1 MKFEIA
7 WGHAEKVSKATL
19 LIFWGA
25 VLVLAAIGLGRYT
38 GQGYVFALFTV
49 ASNML
54 LYYGFRKNA
63 IFFDTFIGLFT
74 WLGFWLKFT
83 VKVSFS
89 GALFHD
95 PVGSFNGSG
104 ASFDQAL
111 LVSSCGLF
119 GFLLASIIRERFFN
133 HHPQQI
139 TGISLQ
145 GLFTF
150 YKNHRNAILF
160 GFVALFFIVGISNM
174 YLGIYQRGSITR
186 TTLPFGL
193 NGVYTW
199 LLLFGLT
206 TISALILKFELEI
219 HKKIP
224 NIVMFLALL
233 ESFVSNVSLLS
244 RGMILNSSAL
254 LYGIYITFKSYS
266 IKLKMRFSIIT
277 IIVFMTL
284 FVSSVITVNYFRTS
298 IFVDTWSKDLPVI
311 MPTPESTKF
320 QFLENLKPENLKSKN
335 IKHPNLSLYGLTVPL
350 FIDRWVGIEGV
361 MAVSSYSKLGWNL
374 WGDAWR
380 ETYNENE
387 VGFYDKNFTGLYT
400 AEDEQNAQHH
410 FISLPGIIAFFFY
423 PGSFL
428 FLFVSMFALGG
439 MGATIETFVRKI
451 SGNNALLCALIAQVV
466 AYRYMHFGYVP
477 GQSYLLFGTIFL
489 NCTFIYLANKALLLK
504 YNKTN

>member
-25 VLVLAAIGLGRYT
+25 VLVLAAIGLGKYT

-74 WLGFWLKFT
+74 WLGFWLKLT
-83 VKVSFS
+83 VKISFS
-89 GALFHD
+89 GGLFHD

-104 ASFDQAL
+104 AAFDQAL

-139 TGISLQ
+139 MGISQQ

-150 YKNHRNAILF
+150 YKNHRNAVLF
-160 GFVALFFIVGISNM
+160 GFVALFLIVGISNF

-224 NIVMFLALL
+224 NVVMCLALL

-244 RGMILNSSAL
+244 RGMILNSGAL
-254 LYGIYITFKSYS
+254 LYGIYVTLKSHS
-266 IKLKMRFSIIT
+266 IKSKVRFFIMT
-277 IIVFMTL
+277 TIVFMTL
-284 FVSSVITVNYFRTS
+284 FASSIVTVNYLRTS
-298 IFVDTWSKDLPVI
+298 FFADNLP
-311 MPTPESTKF
+311 MPESIKLKPL
-320 QFLENLKPENLKSKN
+320 QNLKAQNLKAQ
-335 IKHPNLSLYGLTVPL
+335 NLTIYNMTMPL
-350 FIDRWVGIEGV
+350 FIDRFVGIEGV
-361 MAVSSYSKLGWNL
+361 MTVSSYSQLGWDL
-374 WGDAWR
+374 WRDAWR

-387 VGFYDKNFTGLYT
+387 SSFYDNNLTNSVYT
-400 AEDEQNAQHH
+400 DEQKAEHH
-410 FISLPGIIAFFFY
+410 FLSLPGIIAFFFY

-428 FLFVSMFALGG
+428 FLFFSMFVLGG
-439 MGATIETFVRKI
+439 MGAIIETFVRKVG
-451 SGNNALLCALIAQVV
+451 GNNAILCALISQVV

-477 GQSYLLFGTIFL
+477 GQSYLLFGAIFL

>member
-1 MKFEIA
+1 MKLDIA
-7 WGHAEKVSKATL
+7 WRHAEKASKAAL
-19 LIFWGA
+19 IIFWGA
-25 VLVLAAIGLGRYT
+25 VLVLAVLGLGNYT

-83 VKVSFS
+83 IRINFS
-89 GALFHD
+89 GGLFHD
-95 PVGSFNGSG
+95 PVGAFNGSG
-104 ASFDQAL
+104 AAFDQAL

-119 GFLLASIIRERFFN
+119 GFLLASIIREKFFN
-133 HHPQQI
+133 HHSQQI
-139 TGISLQ
+139 TGISQQ

-150 YKNHRNAILF
+150 YKAHRNAILF
-160 GFVALFFIVGISNM
+160 GFVALFLIVGISNV
-174 YLGIYQRGSITR
+174 YLGIYQRGTITR

-193 NGVYTW
+193 NGAYTW
-199 LLLFGLT
+199 LLLFGLA
-206 TISALILKFELEI
+206 TISAFILKFELEI

-233 ESFVSNVSLLS
+233 ESFVSSVSLLS

-254 LYGIYITFKSYS
+254 LYGIYVTLKSYS
-266 IKLKMRFSIIT
+266 IKSKLRFFIIT

-284 FVSSVITVNYFRTS
+284 FVSSIVTVNYFRAS
-298 IFVDTWSKDLPVI
+298 LFAYDLP
-311 MPTPESTKF
+311 MPESTKL
-320 QFLENLKPENLKSKN
+320 QPLRNLTKQNLTKQ
-335 IKHPNLSLYGLTVPL
+335 NLTIYDLTMPL
-350 FIDRWVGIEGV
+350 FIDRWIGIEGV
-361 MAVSSYSKLGWNL
+361 MTVSSYSQLGWNL
-374 WGDAWR
+374 WRDAWR
-380 ETYNENE
+380 ETYNENKAS
-387 VGFYDKNFTGLYT
+387 FYDNNLTGSVYT
-400 AEDEQNAQHH
+400 KEQTAKHH
-410 FISLPGIIAFFFY
+410 FLSLPGIIAFFFY

-439 MGATIETFVRKI
+439 MGATIETFARKVG
-451 SGNNALLCALIAQVV
+451 GNNAILCALIAQVV

-477 GQSYLLFGTIFL
+477 GQSYLLFGAIFL

-504 YNKTN
+504 YKKNQLVARNENSSE